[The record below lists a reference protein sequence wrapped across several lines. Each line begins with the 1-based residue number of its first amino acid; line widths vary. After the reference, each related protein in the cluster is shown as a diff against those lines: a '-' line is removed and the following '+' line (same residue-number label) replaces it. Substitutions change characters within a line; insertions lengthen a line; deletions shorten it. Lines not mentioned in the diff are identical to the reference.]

1 VGRRL
6 SEAKGIEFLA
16 LDYRKGG
23 GTQEMFRLSKE
34 LELYHQDY
42 CGCIYGLFKQKKE
55 KAMWD
60 PYILWGKKTGQ

>member
-1 VGRRL
+1 M
-6 SEAKGIEFLA
+6 
-16 LDYRKGG
+16 Y
-23 GTQEMFRLSKE
+23 RLSKE

-60 PYILWGKKTGQ
+60 LISFGEEDRGVGRKGSL